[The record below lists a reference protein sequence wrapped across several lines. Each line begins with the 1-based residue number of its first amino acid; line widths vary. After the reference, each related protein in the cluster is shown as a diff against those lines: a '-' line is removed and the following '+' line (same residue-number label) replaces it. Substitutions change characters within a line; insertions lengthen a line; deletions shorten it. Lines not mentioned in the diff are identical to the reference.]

1 MEDLARAG
9 KAGAA
14 GTARAHASLDDQVG
28 RALNIVRTLSGLGGA
43 LGATGGGFDAGAA
56 IGDLLGLTERW
67 ARQHSLRIEREIAAG
82 LPRAGGDPA
91 LFLCLAHRLL
101 VAVRGEPAPRRQHSC
116 CGPTAT
122 APASA
127 SACTRRE
134 SGRRAPR
141 RPEPMTTGST
151 ASWHAGSAGNCCSKG
166 VAHRRSGWRRF
177 TDEPL
182 TTLMGH
188 DPQGGQA
195 ERHRAP
201 PAGREGR
208 MFGKKE
214 IKVLLVD
221 DEVEFVTT
229 LGERLR
235 LRELKVDTV
244 FDGTQALAF
253 IAKTEPDVIVLD
265 LKMPGLH
272 GIDVLRE
279 IKKTRPKI
287 QVIILTGHGTDQDEA
302 EARKL
307 GGFDFL
313 RKPAEIDLLV
323 RKIKEAFQEKVERVM
338 SAIAFAEG
346 GDLDDAKKI
355 FNKEE

>member
-1 MEDLARAG
+1 
-9 KAGAA
+9 
-14 GTARAHASLDDQVG
+14 
-28 RALNIVRTLSGLGGA
+28 
-43 LGATGGGFDAGAA
+43 
-56 IGDLLGLTERW
+56 
-67 ARQHSLRIEREIAAG
+67 
-82 LPRAGGDPA
+82 
-91 LFLCLAHRLL
+91 
-101 VAVRGEPAPRRQHSC
+101 
-116 CGPTAT
+116 
-122 APASA
+122 
-127 SACTRRE
+127 
-134 SGRRAPR
+134 
-141 RPEPMTTGST
+141 
-151 ASWHAGSAGNCCSKG
+151 
-166 VAHRRSGWRRF
+166 
-177 TDEPL
+177 
-182 TTLMGH
+182 
-188 DPQGGQA
+188 
-195 ERHRAP
+195 
-201 PAGREGR
+201 
-208 MFGKKE
+208 MFGKKV

-229 LGERLR
+229 LAERLR

-253 IAKTEPDVIVLD
+253 ITKTEPDVIVLD

-287 QVIILTGHGTDQDEA
+287 QVIILTGHGTDEDEA
-302 EARKL
+302 VARKL

-346 GDLDDAKKI
+346 GDIDDAKKI

>member
-1 MEDLARAG
+1 
-9 KAGAA
+9 
-14 GTARAHASLDDQVG
+14 
-28 RALNIVRTLSGLGGA
+28 
-43 LGATGGGFDAGAA
+43 
-56 IGDLLGLTERW
+56 
-67 ARQHSLRIEREIAAG
+67 
-82 LPRAGGDPA
+82 
-91 LFLCLAHRLL
+91 
-101 VAVRGEPAPRRQHSC
+101 
-116 CGPTAT
+116 
-122 APASA
+122 
-127 SACTRRE
+127 
-134 SGRRAPR
+134 
-141 RPEPMTTGST
+141 
-151 ASWHAGSAGNCCSKG
+151 
-166 VAHRRSGWRRF
+166 
-177 TDEPL
+177 
-182 TTLMGH
+182 
-188 DPQGGQA
+188 
-195 ERHRAP
+195 
-201 PAGREGR
+201 
-208 MFGKKE
+208 MFGKKV

-229 LGERLR
+229 LAERLR

-253 IAKTEPDVIVLD
+253 ITKTEPDVIVLD

-323 RKIKEAFQEKVERVM
+323 RKIKEAFQEKVDRFM

-346 GDLDDAKKI
+346 GDIDDAKKI